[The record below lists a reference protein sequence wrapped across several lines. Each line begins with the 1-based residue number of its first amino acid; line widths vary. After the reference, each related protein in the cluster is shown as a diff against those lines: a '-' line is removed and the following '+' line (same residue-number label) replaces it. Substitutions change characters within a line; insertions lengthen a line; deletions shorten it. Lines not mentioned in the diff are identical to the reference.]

1 MRKLLFAFFLL
12 LTSFANAQEL
22 SRHNWY
28 FGNSTRAIRFDRS
41 SNAAELITKNLNQ
54 PFGIGGSGVATDHTN
69 RNLLFYTDGANI
81 YDANGQ
87 VMPNGAGLGGAS
99 VTNQPV
105 ALCPV
110 PGQANQFFVFTRDGG
125 GTVTM
130 STVDMAQF
138 GNSLFPA
145 PATGDVVTRN
155 QPVGTGL
162 ANRSEA
168 MLLISSPLDTA
179 YWLITHEAA
188 TANYTVT
195 EISEAGITNTTFGG
209 LGFDSNPA
217 SFSYHAA
224 SGRLAV
230 APQDPALNI
239 ITLLFDNE
247 TGALTFE
254 RFLFNTSAAATTEA
268 ASYDT
273 EFSFNGQFL
282 YISRTGDTGIEA
294 NLLQYDLTNPSNTV
308 DTIATLPS
316 GLFRS
321 WGIQMAP
328 DSSIYHLYQAS
339 AGGPFLVGRLSDTD
353 SVATATTYLANAF
366 GNIDFAAK
374 QFPAFAPKARITLTV
389 SFIEDGLC
397 SNSNTTFFPT
407 VTPGADSLVWDF
419 GDGNFSR
426 QWSPVHTYAS
436 GGSFPVRLR
445 AFLKGDT
452 ASFLKDITITQFDL
466 TLTLV
471 QDTTACECEL
481 PINNGEGSCPDDT
494 SDDFSVEVTVQGG
507 TPTSTQWFGPGGILP
522 GQTTSTLRPDSA
534 GYYYVVVTDVSGCA
548 AHAGVTIKEY
558 GQQDQRANIWYFGN
572 RAGIDFND
580 GAVPI
585 SNTVMDA
592 PEGCA
597 IVCDQNGQTIFFT
610 DGVSVWDRDF
620 NELTTGI
627 GGDQAS
633 TQSAFIMPVAGDETL
648 YYIFTTQNIFGTST
662 FELRYS
668 LYDLKANNG
677 EGDVVQQN
685 ILLFA
690 KSTERITGN
699 DNWLIAH
706 EYGNNSFR
714 AYNISPQGIGS
725 PVISSVGSDH
735 NLTIQANGEGYMKL
749 GAHLAVALSTPGVSN
764 VVELFDFDNATGIVS
779 NLRTANLNTTSGQ
792 VYGVEFSPGG
802 NKLYA
807 TLTGSPSQLFEFSI
821 DSLGNP
827 YLKNTFPNVANRL
840 GAIQTGPDGQIYVAV
855 EGQNFLGTITPN
867 EDTTQVS
874 GFVLNSFALLG
885 GTNSRLGLPNFAQ
898 NVSTPAQQPS
908 ITATGVCLGSPT
920 VFLGTGTDNIDEFS
934 WRFLQL
940 PSNTLVG
947 TGTGDSTSFTFTT
960 AGDYLISLRITNRC
974 GLDSTLTEQ
983 ITIVAPP
990 ASPNFLQ
997 PGQVPVLCTGSIEL
1011 EATPAT
1017 NPNLTNLN
1025 FLWTTGETTR
1035 TITVSQQ
1042 SIVGVTITDINGCT
1056 SNGSLLVAD
1065 NRPQLELGPDLT
1077 ICEDTPIAPLDAQ
1090 NPGTS
1095 YNWTVNGGS
1104 STTTQTRN
1112 VDTSSPGVFEYR
1124 VTVLDPITTCTVIDS
1139 VTFTINATPVFT
1151 ATPTDATGCATAD
1164 GEVVIA
1170 LATAGGSYSFF
1181 FTGPPAFQAVNQPG
1195 PINQNITGI
1204 AAGTYGVTVIDD
1216 LSGCQATSVV
1226 GIANAAITVTAT
1238 QNGTCDPDIFL
1249 DITHNV
1255 GTSFTYRIIN
1265 AANTDVDT
1273 GADQIRATPFTSGA
1287 VPGND
1292 TYVVEVTRTSDGC
1305 ISASAPLVVNQD
1317 PQVTINGFTT
1327 SCGPGGETIV
1337 TVSSSDAAPLT
1348 FDWSASDAGSI
1359 NGTNNTASVTLNPGT
1374 WNLIVEVD
1382 NATLCPVSSPFTAT
1396 AIAPFV
1402 ATLSQT
1408 DPCLN
1413 QVSINASP
1421 IGNFTYLWTRTPAP
1435 DPIGG
1440 QSLALTTADDNATYG
1455 VTVRSTISGCSVT
1468 ATPLQVNVV
1477 GEFSAT
1483 LSSTPP
1489 CEGTPFTLSVA
1500 TSQLAD
1506 NFSWTLNGNIITG
1519 ATTATLQDTRDG
1531 LYEVTVNR
1539 DVCSDEASIA
1549 IENAPTTPGLLL
1561 DIALICND
1569 PANGDPETSTVLL
1582 NPGNGFS
1589 SLEWFKDGVSLNVFD
1604 PTFTATE
1611 PGIYSVDLINNFGC
1625 PSSDRTT
1632 IVFECEPR
1640 IVAPTAFRPG
1650 SSNEQTKDFYVFPF
1664 FIAEDGFEVF
1674 IFNRWGEMVYQ
1685 STDLNFRWNG
1695 GYNNGATLPAGTYAY
1710 VVKYKSSFRPEDGTK
1725 EQRGGVVLVR

>member
-12 LTSFANAQEL
+12 LTCFANAQEL

-28 FGNSTRAIRFDRS
+28 FGNSTHAIRFDRT
-41 SNAAELITKNLNQ
+41 NNDAELITKNLNQ

-130 STVDMAQF
+130 TTVDMTQF

-145 PATGDVVTRN
+145 PATGDVVIRN

-162 ANRSEA
+162 TNRSEA

-179 YWLITHEAA
+179 YWLITHEVA

-230 APQDPALNI
+230 APQDPTLNI

-254 RFLFNTSAAATTEA
+254 RFLFNTSATATTEA
-268 ASYDT
+268 ATYDT

-308 DTIATLPS
+308 DTITTLPS

-339 AGGPFLVGRLSDTD
+339 AGGAFLVGRLSDTD

-419 GDGNFSR
+419 GDGNFSNN
-426 QWSPVHTYAS
+426 WSPVHTYDA
-436 GGSFPVRLR
+436 GGTFPVRVR

-452 ASFLKDITITQFDL
+452 ASFLKNISITQFDL
-466 TLTLV
+466 SLTLV

-494 SDDFSVEVTVQGG
+494 SDDFSVEVQVQGG
-507 TPTSTQWFGPGGILP
+507 SPTSTQWFGPGGILT

-534 GYYYVVVTDVSGCA
+534 GYYYVVVTDASGCA
-548 AHAGVTIKEY
+548 AHAGVSIKEY
-558 GQQDQRANIWYFGN
+558 GLQEQRANIWYFGN

-580 GAVPI
+580 GTVPI

-620 NELTTGI
+620 NELATGI
-627 GGDQAS
+627 GGDLAS

-677 EGDVVQQN
+677 SGDLVQQN

-725 PVISSVGSDH
+725 PVISSIGSDH

-779 NLRTANLNTTSGQ
+779 NFRTANLNNTSGQ

-807 TLTGSPSQLFEFSI
+807 TLSGASSQLFEFSI

-827 YLKNTFPNVANRL
+827 YLKNAFPSVANRL

-855 EGQNFLGTITPN
+855 EGQSFLGTISPN

-908 ITATGVCLGSPT
+908 ITVTGVCLGSPT

-947 TGTGDSTSFTFTT
+947 SGTGDSTSFTFAT

-990 ASPNFLQ
+990 ASPSFLQ
-997 PGQVPVLCTGSIEL
+997 PGQVPVLCSGSIEL

-1017 NPNLTNLN
+1017 NPNLANLN

-1042 SIVGVTITDINGCT
+1042 SIIGVTISDINGCT

-1065 NRPQLELGPDLT
+1065 NRPQVELGPDLT
-1077 ICEDTPIAPLDAQ
+1077 ICEDTPISPLNAQ
-1090 NPGTS
+1090 NPNLDYT
-1095 YNWTVNGGS
+1095 WTVNGANT
-1104 STTTQTRN
+1104 TTTQTRN
-1112 VDTSSPGVFEYR
+1112 VDTSAPGVFEYK
-1124 VTVLDPITTCTVIDS
+1124 VIVLDPFTTCSVADS
-1139 VTFTINATPVFT
+1139 VTFTINASPVFT

-1164 GEVVIA
+1164 GEVAIA
-1170 LATAGGSYSFF
+1170 LATAGGSYSIF

-1204 AAGTYGVTVIDD
+1204 AAGSYGLTVIDD
-1216 LSGCQATSVV
+1216 LSGCPTTSIV

-1255 GTSFTYRIIN
+1255 VSAFTYRIIN
-1265 AANTDVDT
+1265 ATNLDVDT

-1292 TYVVEVTRTSDGC
+1292 TYVVEITRTIDNCVST
-1305 ISASAPLVVNQD
+1305 SAPILVNQGL
-1317 PQVTINGFTT
+1317 QVTIDGFTT
-1327 SCGPGGETIV
+1327 DCGPSGETIV
-1337 TVSSSDAAPLT
+1337 TVSSADAAPLT
-1348 FDWSASDAGSI
+1348 FDWSASEAGSI
-1359 NGTNNTASVTLNPGT
+1359 NGANNTTSVTLNPGT

-1382 NATLCPVSSPFTAT
+1382 NATLCPVSGPFTAT
-1396 AIAPFV
+1396 AVAPFN
-1402 ATLSQT
+1402 ALLTQS

-1413 QVSINASP
+1413 QVSLNASP
-1421 IGNFTYLWTRTPAP
+1421 VGNFTYLWTRTPAP

-1440 QSLALTTADDNATYG
+1440 QSLALTTADDDAIYT
-1455 VTVRSTISGCSVT
+1455 VTVRSGISGCTST
-1468 ATPLQVNVV
+1468 SAPLQVNVV

-1489 CEGTPFTLSVA
+1489 CEGTPFTLSAA
-1500 TSQLAD
+1500 TTQLAD
-1506 NFSWTLNGNIITG
+1506 SYSWTLNGSTISG
-1519 ATTATLQDTRDG
+1519 ASTATLQDTRDG
-1531 LYEVTVNR
+1531 LYEVTANR
-1539 DVCSDEASIA
+1539 DVCSDEASIT

-1589 SLEWFKDGVSLNVFD
+1589 SLEWFKDGVSLNIFD

-1650 SSNEQTKDFYVFPF
+1650 SSNEQTNDFYVFPF
-1664 FIAEDGFEVF
+1664 FISEEGFEVF

-1695 GYNNGATLPAGTYAY
+1695 SYKNGATLPAGTYAY